1 MQKKFLTEL
10 ENFFEKMKKFE
21 FSIFAKISI
30 KKLFFQLLTKKN
42 EFFGQCGTFFVPAK
56 FFIRLLVFA
65 VRAPQD
71 LHFAWFSRKFKILE
85 NHAKC
90 KS

>member
-10 ENFFEKMKKFE
+10 EKFFEKMKKFE
-21 FSIFAKISI
+21 FSIFAKIFI

-42 EFFGQCGTFFVPAK
+42 EFFGQFGTFFVLAN

-71 LHFAWFSRKFKILE
+71 SHFAWFSRKFKIFDFYKVLT
-85 NHAKC
+85 
-90 KS
+90 